1 MATSAP
7 DSAPVYYPPAPTGLR
22 RPAIIAAVLTVIVAI
37 IAVFLG
43 SWLFP
48 LFFAIGVVAV
58 FINTKMVIMSVERV
72 AAEENPR
79 KKLLAVNSAA
89 RLGAITVLALAA
101 AFLTAATFETV
112 SGLPRA
118 GALAGHAATA
128 ARRAFQV
135 LTAEEPHRVSRVSPI
150 SSSATSA
157 SRRAISASL

>member
-22 RPAIIAAVLTVIVAI
+22 RPAIIAAVLTVTVAI

-89 RLGAITVLALAA
+89 RLGAISVLALAA
-101 AFLTAATFETV
+101 AFLFRPEGLGVMFGLALGQVVLVLNTV
-112 SGLPRA
+112 IPVMKGLRKQ
-118 GALAGHAATA
+118 L
-128 ARRAFQV
+128 
-135 LTAEEPHRVSRVSPI
+135 
-150 SSSATSA
+150 
-157 SRRAISASL
+157 